1 MLGNK
6 LHNLRPL
13 RRTNDEILPVFC
25 FDEKTLF
32 GMRDEHPHFPVLV
45 VLEMAD
51 EAIQSAAAES
61 SDGIVENTTTVFND
75 GARFDVLKWYFH
87 FADGSPDS

>member
-6 LHNLRPL
+6 LHNLFPL
-13 RRTNDEILPVFC
+13 RRTDDKVSPVFHS
-25 FDEKTLF
+25 DEETLF
-32 GMRDEHPHFPVLV
+32 GVRDEHPHFPVFV

-51 EAIQSAAAES
+51 EAIQSAAAAS
-61 SDGIVENTTTVFND
+61 ADGFVENTTTVIND

-87 FADGSPDS
+87 FADGPPDS

>member
-1 MLGNK
+1 MPTVF
-6 LHNLRPL
+6 RS
-13 RRTNDEILPVFC
+13 DE
-25 FDEKTLF
+25 EALF
-32 GMRDEHPHFPVLV
+32 GMRDEHSHFPVFV
-45 VLEMAD
+45 VFEMAD

-87 FADGSPDS
+87 FADWSPDS

>member
-6 LHNLRPL
+6 LHNLLPL
-13 RRTNDEILPVFC
+13 RRTDDKVLLVFQS
-25 FDEKTLF
+25 EEEALF
-32 GMRDEHPHFPVLV
+32 GMSDKHPHFPVFV
-45 VLEMAD
+45 VFEMAD

-61 SDGIVENTTTVFND
+61 SDGFVENTMVVFYD

-87 FADGSPDS
+87 FANGSPNS